1 MNDNPTSFGPREA
14 QPIDNMLSQ
23 LAANGWDFFGDKL
36 NGPDVTAARAWSQQL
51 ENDAIQRASD
61 AAAIFGTVEGWR
73 VLEWLCD
80 ITVRRPIWI
89 MNVSE
94 PLSYAAMREGQ
105 NAIVY
110 TLLRLIAE
118 GRKEQP
124 PQRQGSMHVP

>member
-1 MNDNPTSFGPREA
+1 MTDNPTSFGPREA
-14 QPIDNMLSQ
+14 QPIDNMISQ
-23 LAANGWDFFGDKL
+23 LMASGWEFFGDKL
-36 NGPDVTAARAWSQQL
+36 SGPDVDTSRAWSRQL
-51 ENDAIQRASD
+51 EADAIQRASD
-61 AAAIFGTVEGWR
+61 AAAIFGTVEGRR

-80 ITVRRPIWI
+80 VTVRRPMWI

-94 PLSYAAMREGQ
+94 PLTYAAMREGQ

-110 TLLRLIAE
+110 ILLRLIAE